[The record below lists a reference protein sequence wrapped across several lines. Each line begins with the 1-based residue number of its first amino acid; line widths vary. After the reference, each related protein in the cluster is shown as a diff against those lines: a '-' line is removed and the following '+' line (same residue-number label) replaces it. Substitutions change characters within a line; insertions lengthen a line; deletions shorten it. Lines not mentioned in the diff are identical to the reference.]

1 MKGFSGMLRK
11 NLCFICS
18 ESNIDNG
25 LKDMVSFV
33 VGVLEVPLE

>member
-25 LKDMVSFV
+25 LKDIVGFV